1 MTQTYTS
8 SAVSSLMV
16 PSRWGGS
23 KRLKSRFR
31 TLTTYRCRRRLVL
44 SHLTT
49 EIAHATTT
57 YGVCGQGQF
66 DMPTATTPHQVI
78 AGYTPTVLP
87 KPRWDAVRTFVTD
100 AVSTAV
106 TEDWSADKTRA
117 ALRTVARLADFVS
130 MTGREVTVEA
140 TFNEATVNAF
150 VDQSG
155 YSTHVQGTTR
165 SLLRVVGQA
174 VHRHYDTPR
183 ERPQYGTD
191 KKSAPY
197 SPEEVTRLRHWADGE
212 ATVQR
217 RQQANLLLAL
227 TLGAGLRSGEVAT
240 LTASDVETD
249 EAGTVVY
256 PSGYRGAGPRFVP
269 VDHEWAD
276 VIREAVERA
285 KDLDSWLFR
294 PERTTSS
301 AGTVA
306 LFTKRSH
313 RPSLAVDMSRART
326 TWIVTQVR
334 RGVPES
340 AVIEAAG
347 LSDLQHYR
355 RFLVSDEQ
363 TTAREAR
370 ALLHGGPSRETG
382 RASLTVIRGG
392 A

>member
-1 MTQTYTS
+1 
-8 SAVSSLMV
+8 
-16 PSRWGGS
+16 
-23 KRLKSRFR
+23 
-31 TLTTYRCRRRLVL
+31 
-44 SHLTT
+44 
-49 EIAHATTT
+49 
-57 YGVCGQGQF
+57 
-66 DMPTATTPHQVI
+66 MPTTPHEVI
-78 AGYTPTVLP
+78 AGYAPTVIP
-87 KPRWDAVRTFVTD
+87 AKRWDAVRDFVTES
-100 AVSTAV
+100 VSTAA

-117 ALRTVARLADFVS
+117 ALRTVARLADYVS
-130 MTGREVTVEA
+130 MTGREVSVETVF
-140 TFNEATVNAF
+140 TEATVNAY

-174 VHRHYDTPR
+174 AHRHYDTPR
-183 ERPQYGTD
+183 QRPQYGTD

-197 SPEEVTRLRHWADGE
+197 TPDEVTRLRHWADGE

-227 TLGAGLRSGEVAT
+227 TLGAGLRSGEVAA
-240 LTASDVETD
+240 LTAADAETD
-249 EAGTVVY
+249 ETGTVVY
-256 PSGYRGAGPRFVP
+256 PSGYRGAGRRFVP
-269 VDHEWAD
+269 VDHDWAQP
-276 VIREAVERA
+276 IRDAVERA
-285 KDLDSWLFR
+285 KSPDSWLFR

-306 LFTKRSH
+306 LFLKRSH

-355 RFLVSDEQ
+355 KFLVNEDQ

-370 ALLHGGPSRETG
+370 SLLHGGPKREAG
-382 RASLTVIRGG
+382 RTSLTVIRGG

>member
-1 MTQTYTS
+1 MSETCST
-8 SAVSSLMV
+8 
-16 PSRWGGS
+16 
-23 KRLKSRFR
+23 KRDPMPACCDCRKHFDRRMSRFW
-31 TLTTYRCRRRLVL
+31 TLTTSRCRPRLVL
-44 SHLTT
+44 SHSTT
-49 EIAHATTT
+49 EIAHAPTT
-57 YGVCGQGQF
+57 YGVGGQGQF
-66 DMPTATTPHQVI
+66 DMPTTPHEVI

-87 KPRWDAVRTFVTD
+87 RARWDAVRTFVTD

-106 TEDWSADKTRA
+106 TDDWSADKTRA
-117 ALRTVARLADFVS
+117 TLRTVARLADYVS
-130 MTGREVTVEA
+130 MSGREVSVESVF
-140 TFNEATVNAF
+140 TEATVNAF

-174 VHRHYDTPR
+174 AHRHYDTPR
-183 ERPQYGTD
+183 QRPQYGTD

-197 SPEEVTRLRHWADGE
+197 TQDEMTRLRHWADGE

-217 RQQANLLLAL
+217 RQQATLLLAL

-240 LTASDVETD
+240 LTAADVETD
-249 EAGTVVY
+249 ETGTVVY
-256 PSGYRGAGPRFVP
+256 PSGYRGAGRRFVP
-269 VDHEWAD
+269 VDHEW
-276 VIREAVERA
+276 VQPIREAVERA

-355 RFLVSDEQ
+355 KFLVNAEQ
-363 TTAREAR
+363 ITAREAR
-370 ALLHGGPSRETG
+370 SLLHGGPSREAG
-382 RASLTVIRGG
+382 RTSLTVIRGG

>member
-1 MTQTYTS
+1 MREKRITAGIFHALAS
-8 SAVSSLMV
+8 SRNCRINRRM
-16 PSRWGGS
+16 SRS
-23 KRLKSRFR
+23 R
-31 TLTTYRCRRRLVL
+31 TLTTSQCRPRLVL
-44 SHLTT
+44 SPHPTT

-57 YGVCGQGQF
+57 RVGGQGQF
-66 DMPTATTPHQVI
+66 DVPTTPHEVI
-78 AGYTPTVLP
+78 AGYTPTVIP
-87 KPRWDAVRTFVTD
+87 AKRWDAVRDFVTES
-100 AVSTAV
+100 VSTAV

-117 ALRTVARLADFVS
+117 ALRTVARLADYVS
-130 MTGREVTVEA
+130 MTGREVSVETVF
-140 TFNEATVNAF
+140 TEATVNSF

-174 VHRHYDTPR
+174 AHRHYDTPR

-191 KKSAPY
+191 KKTAPY

-227 TLGAGLRSGEVAT
+227 TLGAGLRSGEVAA
-240 LTASDVETD
+240 LAAADVETD
-249 EAGTVVY
+249 ETGTVVY

-269 VDHEWAD
+269 VGHEWAQP
-276 VIREAVERA
+276 IREAVERA
-285 KDLDSWLFR
+285 VSEESWLFR

-306 LFTKRSH
+306 LFLKRSH
-313 RPSLAVDMSRART
+313 RSGMAVDMSRART

-347 LSDLQHYR
+347 LKDLQHYR

-370 ALLHGGPSRETG
+370 ALLHGGPSRESG

>member
-1 MTQTYTS
+1 
-8 SAVSSLMV
+8 
-16 PSRWGGS
+16 
-23 KRLKSRFR
+23 
-31 TLTTYRCRRRLVL
+31 
-44 SHLTT
+44 
-49 EIAHATTT
+49 
-57 YGVCGQGQF
+57 
-66 DMPTATTPHQVI
+66 MPTATTPHQVI

-87 KPRWDAVRTFVTD
+87 KPRWDAVRDFVTD
-100 AVSTAV
+100 AVSAAV
-106 TEDWSADKTRA
+106 TEDWTADKTRS
-117 ALRTVARLADFVS
+117 ALRTVARLADYVS
-130 MTGREVTVEA
+130 MTGREVTVE
-140 TFNEATVNAF
+140 TVFTEATVNSF

-174 VHRHYDTPR
+174 AHRHYDTPR

-197 SPEEVTRLRHWADGE
+197 TQDEMTRLQHWADGE
-212 ATVQR
+212 STQER
-217 RQQANLLLAL
+217 RRQANLLLAL

-240 LTASDVETD
+240 LTAAGVETD
-249 EAGTVVY
+249 DAGTVVY

-313 RPSLAVDMSRART
+313 RLSLAVDMSRART

-355 RFLVSDEQ
+355 RFLVNDEQ
-363 TTAREAR
+363 TTAR
-370 ALLHGGPSRETG
+370 
-382 RASLTVIRGG
+382 
-392 A
+392 

>member
-16 PSRWGGS
+16 PSGRRGL
-23 KRLKSRFR
+23 KRLKRRSW
-31 TLTTYRCRRRLVL
+31 TLTTSRCRRRLVL

-57 YGVCGQGQF
+57 YGVCGQGKIA
-66 DMPTATTPHQVI
+66 MPTTPHEVI

-87 KPRWDAVRTFVTD
+87 KPRWDEVRDFVTD
-100 AVSTAV
+100 SVSTAV
-106 TEDWSADKTRA
+106 TEDWSADKVRA

-174 VHRHYDTPR
+174 AHRHYDTPR
-183 ERPQYGTD
+183 QRPQYGTD

-197 SPEEVTRLRHWADGE
+197 SPEEVARLRHWADGE

-240 LTASDVETD
+240 LTAAGVETD
-249 EAGTVVY
+249 ETGTVVY

-269 VDHEWAD
+269 VDHEWAGP
-276 VIREAVERA
+276 IREAEERSVSGE
-285 KDLDSWLFR
+285 SWLFR

-326 TWIVTQVR
+326 TWIVNQVR

-355 RFLVSDEQ
+355 KFLVNEAQ

-370 ALLHGGPSRETG
+370 SLLHGGPKRVSG

>member
-1 MTQTYTS
+1 MSETCSTKRDPMP
-8 SAVSSLMV
+8 ACCDGRNHFGRRM
-16 PSRWGGS
+16 SRSW
-23 KRLKSRFR
+23 
-31 TLTTYRCRRRLVL
+31 TLTTFRCRPRLVL
-44 SHLTT
+44 SHPTT
-49 EIAHATTT
+49 EIAHAPAT
-57 YGVCGQGQF
+57 YGVGGQGQF
-66 DMPTATTPHQVI
+66 DMPTTHEVI

-87 KPRWDAVRTFVTD
+87 RARWDAVRDFVTES
-100 AVSTAV
+100 VSTAV
-106 TEDWSADKTRA
+106 TEEWSADKTRA
-117 ALRTVARLADFVS
+117 ALRTVARLADYVS
-130 MTGREVTVEA
+130 MTGREVSVETVF
-140 TFNEATVNAF
+140 TEATVNAY

-174 VHRHYDTPR
+174 AHRHYDTPR

-197 SPEEVTRLRHWADGE
+197 TQDEMTRLRHWADGE
-212 ATVQR
+212 STQER
-217 RQQANLLLAL
+217 RRQANLLLAL

-240 LTASDVETD
+240 LTAADVETD

-256 PSGYRGAGPRFVP
+256 PSGYRGASKRFVP
-269 VDHEWAD
+269 VDHDWAE
-276 VIREAVERA
+276 VIREAVERSVSEE
-285 KDLDSWLFR
+285 SWLFR

-306 LFTKRSH
+306 LFLKRSH

-370 ALLHGGPSRETG
+370 ALLHGGPKREAG

>member
-16 PSRWGGS
+16 LSGWDGS
-23 KRLKSRFR
+23 KRLKRRFR
-31 TLTTYRCRRRLVL
+31 TLTTYRCRPRLGL
-44 SHLTT
+44 SHPTK

-57 YGVCGQGQF
+57 YGVCGQGRIA
-66 DMPTATTPHQVI
+66 MPTTPHEVI

-87 KPRWDAVRTFVTD
+87 KPRWDAVRDFVTD
-100 AVSTAV
+100 AVSAAV
-106 TEDWSADKTRA
+106 TDNWSADKVRA
-117 ALRTVARLADFVS
+117 ALRTVARLADYVS
-130 MTGREVTVEA
+130 MTGREVSVETVF
-140 TFNEATVNAF
+140 TEATVNAY

-174 VHRHYDTPR
+174 AHRHYDTPR

-212 ATVQR
+212 ATVRR

-240 LTASDVETD
+240 LTAADVETD
-249 EAGTVVY
+249 DLGTVVC
-256 PSGYRGAGPRFVP
+256 PSGYRGASKRFVP
-269 VDHEWAD
+269 VDHEWAQP
-276 VIREAVERA
+276 IREAVERSTSGEA
-285 KDLDSWLFR
+285 WLFR
-294 PERTTSS
+294 PERTTEG

-306 LFTKRSH
+306 LFLKRSH
-313 RPSLAVDMSRART
+313 RPSLSVDMARART

-355 RFLVSDEQ
+355 KFLVNEAQ

-370 ALLHGGPSRETG
+370 SLLHGGPSRETN

>member
-1 MTQTYTS
+1 MTQMYTTD
-8 SAVSSLMV
+8 AVSSLMKL
-16 PSRWGGS
+16 P
-23 KRLKSRFR
+23 KRGRSERRMSRFR
-31 TLTTYRCRRRLVL
+31 TLTTASFRPRLVL
-44 SHLTT
+44 SHHTT
-49 EIAHATTT
+49 EIAHAHTT
-57 YGVCGQGQF
+57 YGVGGQGKI
-66 DMPTATTPHQVI
+66 DMSTTPQKVI
-78 AGYTPTVLP
+78 AEYTPTVIP
-87 KPRWDAVRTFVTD
+87 AKRWDAMRTFVTE
-100 AVSTAV
+100 AVSAAV
-106 TEDWSADKTRA
+106 TDTWTEDKTRA
-117 ALRTVARLADFVS
+117 ALRAVARLADYVS
-130 MTGREVTVEA
+130 MTGREVSVETVF
-140 TFNEATVNAF
+140 TEATVNSF

-165 SLLRVVGQA
+165 SLLRVIGQA

-197 SPEEVTRLRHWADGE
+197 SSEEVSVLRHWADGE

-217 RQQANLLLAL
+217 QQQANLLLSL
-227 TLGAGLRSGEVAT
+227 TLGAGLRPGEVAT
-240 LTASDVETD
+240 LTAADVETD
-249 EAGTVVY
+249 ELGTVVH
-256 PSGYRGAGPRFVP
+256 PSGYRGVGPRFVP
-269 VDHEWAD
+269 VDHEWAGP
-276 VIREAVERA
+276 IQEAVGRVE
-285 KDLDSWLFR
+285 DGGSWLFR
-294 PERTTSS
+294 PERTTDG

-313 RPSLAVDMSRART
+313 RPAMAVDMSRAHT
-326 TWIVTQVR
+326 TRIVTQVR

-355 RFLVSDEQ
+355 KFLVSKEQ

-370 ALLHGGPSRETG
+370 ALLHGGPNRKTN

>member
-1 MTQTYTS
+1 MKQKPSMGLFLDMTAGIS
-8 SAVSSLMV
+8 NRRLHRRM
-16 PSRWGGS
+16 SRSW
-23 KRLKSRFR
+23 
-31 TLTTYRCRRRLVL
+31 TLTTIQCRPRLVL
-44 SHLTT
+44 SHPTT

-57 YGVCGQGQF
+57 RVGGQGTF
-66 DMPTATTPHQVI
+66 DMSTTPHEVI

-87 KPRWDAVRTFVTD
+87 KPRWDAVRDFVTQS
-100 AVSTAV
+100 VSAAV

-117 ALRTVARLADFVS
+117 ALRTVARLADYVS
-130 MTGREVTVEA
+130 MIGREVTVEA
-140 TFNEATVNAF
+140 TFNEATVNSF

-165 SLLRVVGQA
+165 SLLRVVDQA
-174 VHRHYDTPR
+174 AHRHYDTPR

-212 ATVQR
+212 ATVRR

-240 LTASDVETD
+240 LTTTDVETD
-249 EAGTVVY
+249 ETGTVVY

-269 VDHEWAD
+269 VDHEWAQP
-276 VIREAVERA
+276 IREAVERA

-306 LFTKRSH
+306 LFLKRSH

-355 RFLVSDEQ
+355 RFLVSEEQ

-370 ALLHGGPSRETG
+370 SLFHGGPSREAG
-382 RASLTVIRGG
+382 QASLTVIRGG

>member
-1 MTQTYTS
+1 MRHFRSVWDMQCI
-8 SAVSSLMV
+8 AAAAPL
-16 PSRWGGS
+16 R
-23 KRLKSRFR
+23 RNNRRISRFW
-31 TLTTYRCRRRLVL
+31 TLTTIACRPRLVL
-44 SHLTT
+44 SQTTT
-49 EIAHATTT
+49 EIAHALTTT
-57 YGVCGQGQF
+57 FGVGGQGQF
-66 DMPTATTPHQVI
+66 DMPTTPQEVI
-78 AGYTPTVLP
+78 AGYTPTVIP
-87 KPRWDAVRTFVTD
+87 AKRWHAIRDFVTQS
-100 AVSTAV
+100 VSAAV

-117 ALRTVARLADFVS
+117 ALRTVARLADYVS
-130 MTGREVTVEA
+130 MIGREVTVEA
-140 TFNEATVNAF
+140 TFNEATVNSF

-212 ATVQR
+212 STHER
-217 RQQANLLLAL
+217 RRQANLLLAL
-227 TLGAGLRSGEVAT
+227 TLGAGLRPGEVAT
-240 LTASDVETD
+240 LTAAGVETD
-249 EAGTVVY
+249 ETGTVVY

-269 VDHEWAD
+269 VDHEWAG

-285 KDLDSWLFR
+285 NGPGSWLFR
-294 PERTTSS
+294 PERTTEG

-313 RPSLAVDMSRART
+313 RPSLAVDLSRART

-347 LSDLQHYR
+347 LKDLQHYR
-355 RFLVSDEQ
+355 RFLVNEDQ

-370 ALLHGGPSRETG
+370 SLLHGGPSRETG
-382 RASLTVIRGG
+382 RTSLTVIRGG

>member
-1 MTQTYTS
+1 
-8 SAVSSLMV
+8 
-16 PSRWGGS
+16 
-23 KRLKSRFR
+23 
-31 TLTTYRCRRRLVL
+31 
-44 SHLTT
+44 
-49 EIAHATTT
+49 
-57 YGVCGQGQF
+57 
-66 DMPTATTPHQVI
+66 MPTATTPHQVI
-78 AGYTPTVLP
+78 AGYAPTVLP
-87 KPRWDAVRTFVTD
+87 KPRWDAVRDFVTKS
-100 AVSTAV
+100 VSTAV
-106 TEDWSADKTRA
+106 TEEWSADKTRA
-117 ALRTVARLADFVS
+117 ALRTVARLADYVS
-130 MTGREVTVEA
+130 MTGREVTVE
-140 TFNEATVNAF
+140 TVFTEATVNSF

-165 SLLRVVGQA
+165 SLLRAVGQA
-174 VHRHYDTPR
+174 AHRHYDTPR

-197 SPEEVTRLRHWADGE
+197 TQDEMTRLQHWADGE
-212 ATVQR
+212 STQER
-217 RQQANLLLAL
+217 RSQANLLLAL

-240 LTASDVETD
+240 LTAAGVETD
-249 EAGTVVY
+249 DTGTVVY

-334 RGVPES
+334 RGVPKS

-370 ALLHGGPSRETG
+370 ALLHGGPKREAG
-382 RASLTVIRGG
+382 RASLAVIRGG

>member
-1 MTQTYTS
+1 MREKRITAGVS
-8 SAVSSLMV
+8 HAPLSASVHLIFRRM
-16 PSRWGGS
+16 SRSW
-23 KRLKSRFR
+23 
-31 TLTTYRCRRRLVL
+31 TLTTLRCRPRLVL
-44 SHLTT
+44 SQSQPTT

-57 YGVCGQGQF
+57 RVGGQGTF
-66 DMPTATTPHQVI
+66 NMSTTPHQVI
-78 AGYTPTVLP
+78 AGYTPTVIP
-87 KPRWDAVRTFVTD
+87 ANRWGAVRDFVTD

-130 MTGREVTVEA
+130 MTGREVSVGNVFT
-140 TFNEATVNAF
+140 EATVNAF

-197 SPEEVTRLRHWADGE
+197 TQDEMTRLRHWADGE

-249 EAGTVVY
+249 DTGTVVY
-256 PSGYRGAGPRFVP
+256 PSGYRGAGRRFVP
-269 VDHEWAD
+269 VDHDWAQP
-276 VIREAVERA
+276 IREAVERA
-285 KDLDSWLFR
+285 VSEESWLFR
-294 PERTTSS
+294 PERTTEG

-313 RPSLAVDMSRART
+313 RSSLAVDMSRART

-370 ALLHGGPSRETG
+370 ALLHGGPSREAG

>member
-1 MTQTYTS
+1 
-8 SAVSSLMV
+8 
-16 PSRWGGS
+16 
-23 KRLKSRFR
+23 
-31 TLTTYRCRRRLVL
+31 
-44 SHLTT
+44 
-49 EIAHATTT
+49 
-57 YGVCGQGQF
+57 
-66 DMPTATTPHQVI
+66 MPTTPHEVI

-87 KPRWDAVRTFVTD
+87 KPRWDAVRDFVTD
-100 AVSTAV
+100 SVSTAV
-106 TEDWSADKTRA
+106 TEEWSADKTRA
-117 ALRTVARLADFVS
+117 ALRTVARLADYVS
-130 MTGREVTVEA
+130 MIGREVTVEA
-140 TFNEATVNAF
+140 TFNEATVNSF

-155 YSTHVQGTTR
+155 YSTHVQGTAR

-212 ATVQR
+212 STHER
-217 RQQANLLLAL
+217 RRQANLLLAL
-227 TLGAGLRSGEVAT
+227 TLGAGLRPGEVAT
-240 LTASDVETD
+240 LTAAGVETD
-249 EAGTVVY
+249 ETGTVVY

-269 VDHEWAD
+269 VDHEWAG
-276 VIREAVERA
+276 VIQEAVERA
-285 KDLDSWLFR
+285 KGPDSWLFR
-294 PERTTSS
+294 PERMTDGH
-301 AGTVA
+301 GTVA
-306 LFTKRSH
+306 AFTKRSY

-347 LSDLQHYR
+347 LKDLQHYR
-355 RFLVSDEQ
+355 RFLVNEDQ

-370 ALLHGGPSRETG
+370 SLLHGGPSRETG
-382 RASLTVIRGG
+382 RTSLTVIRGG

>member
-16 PSRWGGS
+16 LSRWGRS

-57 YGVCGQGQF
+57 NGVCGQGQF

-87 KPRWDAVRTFVTD
+87 KPRWDAVRTFVTN

-117 ALRTVARLADFVS
+117 ALRTVARLADYVS
-130 MTGREVTVEA
+130 MTGREVTVETA
-140 TFNEATVNAF
+140 FTEATVNAF

-240 LTASDVETD
+240 LTATGVETD
-249 EAGTVVY
+249 DTGTVVY

-276 VIREAVERA
+276 VIREAVERSVSGE
-285 KDLDSWLFR
+285 SWLFR
-294 PERTTSS
+294 PERTTEG

-370 ALLHGGPSRETG
+370 ALLHGGPKREAG

>member
-1 MTQTYTS
+1 MS
-8 SAVSSLMV
+8 
-16 PSRWGGS
+16 
-23 KRLKSRFR
+23 
-31 TLTTYRCRRRLVL
+31 
-44 SHLTT
+44 
-49 EIAHATTT
+49 
-57 YGVCGQGQF
+57 
-66 DMPTATTPHQVI
+66 TTPHEVI
-78 AGYTPTVLP
+78 AGYTPTVIP
-87 KPRWDAVRTFVTD
+87 ANRWGAVRTFVTD
-100 AVSTAV
+100 AVLTAV

-130 MTGREVTVEA
+130 MTGREVTVESA
-140 TFNEATVNAF
+140 FTEATVNAF

-197 SPEEVTRLRHWADGE
+197 SPEEVTRLRHWAEGE

-217 RQQANLLLAL
+217 RQQSNLLLAL

-240 LTASDVETD
+240 LTAVGVETD
-249 EAGTVVY
+249 ETGTVVY

-276 VIREAVERA
+276 VIREAVERSVSGE
-285 KDLDSWLFR
+285 SWLFR
-294 PERTTSS
+294 PERTTEG

-306 LFTKRSH
+306 LFTKRSQ

-347 LSDLQHYR
+347 LKDLQHYR
-355 RFLVSDEQ
+355 RFLVSEEQ

-370 ALLHGGPSRETG
+370 ALLHGGPSRETN

>member
-1 MTQTYTS
+1 
-8 SAVSSLMV
+8 
-16 PSRWGGS
+16 
-23 KRLKSRFR
+23 
-31 TLTTYRCRRRLVL
+31 
-44 SHLTT
+44 
-49 EIAHATTT
+49 
-57 YGVCGQGQF
+57 
-66 DMPTATTPHQVI
+66 MPTATTPHQVI

>member
-8 SAVSSLMV
+8 NAVSSLMV
-16 PSRWGGS
+16 PSGRRGL
-23 KRLKSRFR
+23 KRLKRRSW
-31 TLTTYRCRRRLVL
+31 TLTTSRCRRRLVL

-57 YGVCGQGQF
+57 YGVCGQGKIA
-66 DMPTATTPHQVI
+66 MPTTPHEVI

-87 KPRWDAVRTFVTD
+87 KPRWDAVRDFVTD

-106 TEDWSADKTRA
+106 TEDWSADKVRA

-174 VHRHYDTPR
+174 AHRHYDTPR
-183 ERPQYGTD
+183 QRPQYGTD

-197 SPEEVTRLRHWADGE
+197 SPEEVARLRHWADGE

-240 LTASDVETD
+240 LTAAGVETD

-269 VDHEWAD
+269 VDHEWAGP
-276 VIREAVERA
+276 IREAVER
-285 KDLDSWLFR
+285 SESGETWLFR
-294 PERTTSS
+294 PERTTEG

-326 TWIVTQVR
+326 TWIVNQVR

-347 LSDLQHYR
+347 LKDLQHYR
-355 RFLVSDEQ
+355 RFLVSEEQ

-370 ALLHGGPSRETG
+370 ALLHGGPKRVSG